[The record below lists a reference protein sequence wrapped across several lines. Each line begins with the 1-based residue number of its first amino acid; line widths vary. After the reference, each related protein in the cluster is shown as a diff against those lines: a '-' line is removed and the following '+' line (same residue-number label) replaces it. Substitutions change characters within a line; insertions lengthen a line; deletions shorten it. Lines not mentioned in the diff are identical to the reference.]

1 MPVGPSHDDSGPI
14 VEAGSGV
21 EVRGNQVGNGVDVV
35 LVIAGDRHWVTCAGT
50 EGHDEQHGL
59 GVNWLA
65 SLGKLG

>member
-1 MPVGPSHDDSGPI
+1 MPVGPSHDGSGPI

-50 EGHDEQHGL
+50 EL
-59 GVNWLA
+59 
-65 SLGKLG
+65 SLIHI